1 VVAPDRSEALYSYA
15 QLSTTD
21 ATTPVPLRLAG
32 LDPARR
38 YRVERVALP
47 GATWSPGKH
56 HPAWYDDGLVADGA
70 LLVQVGVP
78 LGVHVPES
86 ATLLHATALG

>member
-1 VVAPDRSEALYSYA
+1 MAHDRGEALYSYA
-15 QLSTTD
+15 QLSTSD

-56 HPAWYDDGLVADGA
+56 YPAWYDDGLVADGA
-70 LLVQVGVP
+70 LLGQVGVP